1 MPDLHGLLNVSH
13 ERQKS
18 IALALAVL
26 VILRSHIPT
35 SLPKSLHKYTK
46 RLSPE
51 EVAQARQELY
61 REEAD
66 GSITLLVPFRGRV
79 SKVRVRT
86 SVTPSIP
93 PLMEVTHYSHHH
105 RSISNQPKRPR
116 SARPQSSSHSPP
128 PSKAHPRKPRLTLFS
143 SNNSGQSYDSA
154 FVTGDPKKSASSPS
168 TPHSSSHERS
178 SPLSLQGSMEGS

>member
-35 SLPKSLHKYTK
+35 SLPKSLTKYGK
-46 RLSPE
+46 RLSPD

-79 SKVRVRT
+79 SKVRVRFCLYIC
-86 SVTPSIP
+86 V
-93 PLMEVTHYSHHH
+93 PL
-105 RSISNQPKRPR
+105 
-116 SARPQSSSHSPP
+116 
-128 PSKAHPRKPRLTLFS
+128 
-143 SNNSGQSYDSA
+143 
-154 FVTGDPKKSASSPS
+154 
-168 TPHSSSHERS
+168 
-178 SPLSLQGSMEGS
+178 LQYKLIG